1 MEAVGTE
8 ENDSRLSRYLA
19 DKLEKSN
26 NDFNI
31 LNYWKVPYIIF
42 SSKRCACCAYFYR
55 AFGVGF

>member
-42 SSKRCACCAYFYR
+42 SSKRCACCAYFYS